1 MEFSGVIK
9 KKKKSWEISR
19 DLAFKV
25 LKFLKCA
32 TQFCGVSRGQALS
45 GIFRG
50 KVKTLK
56 IPVEFSKMF
65 STILGIWDEK
75 SIEKTFWS
83 GADVPLP
90 EEMIKSRK

>member
-1 MEFSGVIK
+1 MKFLRILV
-9 KKKKSWEISR
+9 
-19 DLAFKV
+19 LKV
-25 LKFLKCA
+25 LKLLKGV
-32 TQFCGVSRGQALS
+32 TQFCGVSGGQALS

-56 IPVEFSKMF
+56 IPGEFLKMF
-65 STILGIWDEK
+65 STIMRNWDEK
-75 SIEKTFWS
+75 STEKTFWS

>member
-1 MEFSGVIK
+1 MKFLA
-9 KKKKSWEISR
+9 R
-19 DLAFKV
+19 DLGFKV
-25 LKFLKCA
+25 LKSLKGV
-32 TQFCGVSRGQALS
+32 TQFCGVSRDQALS

-50 KVKTLK
+50 KVG
-56 IPVEFSKMF
+56 EFSKMF
-65 STILGIWDEK
+65 STILGNWDEK